1 MSKAT
6 TYELTA
12 EVMQAVTTLN
22 AALECR
28 KTLDA
33 AVNESPA
40 HIAEIEAEQAR
51 LMGEISS
58 TEADIALCDAG
69 EVPAKEK
76 AIKRLETAFKD
87 GETALRRARARLEA
101 LEARAPELDAAI
113 DEAGGVLNLE
123 VSMMVAGFKSLIAQ
137 EIREAAKALLPIL
150 ERARALGPALN
161 DFCVGAYLPDP
172 ETFIL
177 AASNHTSAGANVG
190 TNLLREASGQPNLVI
205 SAMRPVNDALNALR
219 AHRAYVPLAKRP
231 KPYVRKGAYDGPGG
245 RVDRP
250 EESEPPAPV
259 PPRMTIE
266 EAQAKP
272 YQKKAQDWRGRD
284 FNTGL
289 DMDIG
294 SQMVGDVLND

>member
-40 HIAEIEAEQAR
+40 RIAEIEAEQAR
-51 LMGEISS
+51 LMGEIAS

-69 EVPAKEK
+69 EVSAKEK

-101 LEARAPELDAAI
+101 LEARAPKLDAAI

-123 VSMMVAGFKSLIAQ
+123 VSMMVASLKSLIAQ
-137 EIREAAKALLPIL
+137 EIREAAKALLPIM
-150 ERARALGPALN
+150 ERARAIGPQLN

-190 TNLLREASGQPNLVI
+190 TNLLREASGLPNTITEV
-205 SAMRPVNDALNALR
+205 MKPVNDALNALR

-231 KPYVRKGAYDGPGG
+231 VPYVRKGAYDGPGG

-250 EESEPPAPV
+250 EEIKPPEPET
-259 PPRMTIE
+259 PRMTIE
-266 EAQAKP
+266 EAMAKP
-272 YQKKAQDWRGRD
+272 YQKKAQDWRGRGYAAGQD
-284 FNTGL
+284 LNIAAALVASTSL
-289 DMDIG
+289 D
-294 SQMVGDVLND
+294 